1 MLGATK
7 VEDSSL
13 SLDAPSAL
21 RLLRRHEAL
30 SRLADS
36 AQRSLLAE
44 LNWIRVRRGE
54 PLWRAGEPATRL
66 VLVARGMVA
75 LVATPTKGRE
85 LILGLHAPVEGV
97 DESAVLEGCAHRS
110 DAFAFGGS
118 ALAASIPRAALLGVL
133 SGSGEASLGFAR
145 VIARRHLEGE
155 RRLCGSTLPVEQR
168 IGQLLL
174 DLAARFG
181 DELEDG
187 AVMIPL
193 RLTRSELGAMV
204 GTTVESAIR
213 ALSRW
218 SRGGLLTTG
227 ENGIVLRD
235 VAALRR
241 ESGLDVGA
249 GDAASAEARAA
260 WDAAMAST
268 V

>member
-1 MLGATK
+1 MLGLIK

-30 SRLADS
+30 SRLSDS
-36 AQRSLLAE
+36 SLRALQAE
-44 LNWIRVRRGE
+44 LTWIRVRRGE
-54 PLWRAGEPATRL
+54 PLWRAGEPAARL
-66 VLVARGMVA
+66 LLVARGMVA

-97 DESAVLEGCAHRS
+97 DESSVLEGCAHRS

-118 ALAASIPRAALLGVL
+118 TLAATLPRSSVLAALA
-133 SGSGEASLGFAR
+133 GSGEASLGFAR

-181 DELEDG
+181 DELDDG

-241 ESGLDVGA
+241 EAGLEHHA
-249 GDAASAEARAA
+249 GYLGGDEARAT
-260 WDAAMAST
+260 WDAALAAT

>member
-1 MLGATK
+1 MLGLTK

-13 SLDAPSAL
+13 SIDAPSAL

-30 SRLADS
+30 SRLSDS
-36 AQRSLLAE
+36 SQRGLLAE
-44 LNWIRVRRGE
+44 LTWIRVRRGE

-66 VLVARGMVA
+66 LLVARGMVA
-75 LVATPTKGRE
+75 LVATPSKGRE

-97 DESAVLEGCAHRS
+97 DESSVLEGCAHRS

-118 ALAASIPRAALLGVL
+118 ALAASIPRSSVLAALA
-133 SGSGEASLGFAR
+133 GSGEASLGFAR

-181 DELEDG
+181 DELDDG

-227 ENGIVLRD
+227 ENGIVLCD
-235 VAALRR
+235 VSALRR
-241 ESGLDVGA
+241 EAGLDDHGGRVG
-249 GDAASAEARAA
+249 GDEARAP
-260 WDAAMAST
+260 WDAAVASS

>member
-1 MLGATK
+1 
-7 VEDSSL
+7 V
-13 SLDAPSAL
+13 
-21 RLLRRHEAL
+21 
-30 SRLADS
+30 
-36 AQRSLLAE
+36 
-44 LNWIRVRRGE
+44 
-54 PLWRAGEPATRL
+54 
-66 VLVARGMVA
+66 VA
-75 LVATPTKGRE
+75 LVATPSKGRE

-97 DESAVLEGCAHRS
+97 DESSVLEGCAHRS

-118 ALAASIPRAALLGVL
+118 ALAASIPRSSVLAALA
-133 SGSGEASLGFAR
+133 GSGEASLGFAR

-181 DELEDG
+181 DELDDG

-227 ENGIVLRD
+227 ENGIVLCD
-235 VAALRR
+235 VSALRR
-241 ESGLDVGA
+241 EAGLDDHAGRVG
-249 GDAASAEARAA
+249 GDEARAP
-260 WDAAMAST
+260 WDAAVASS